1 MESRDVE
8 AWFRKLRNGNPQKK
22 EKLLA
27 DPTIDKIRRIMSLV
41 YKHGQRH
48 NYVPRQQE
56 GNPMNWVSQR
66 TISDYRALIMTP
78 KQAFE
83 VLLNIP
89 EPRRT
94 LTLSDAATADRGEV
108 DGAGCT

>member
-1 MESRDVE
+1 MH
-8 AWFRKLRNGNPQKK
+8 
-22 EKLLA
+22 
-27 DPTIDKIRRIMSLV
+27 LV

-48 NYVPRQQE
+48 EFLPRQQE

-66 TISDYRALIMTP
+66 TTSDYTAVPMTP

-83 VLLNIP
+83 ILLNIP

-94 LTLSDAATADRGEV
+94 RSP
-108 DGAGCT
+108 

>member
-78 KQAFE
+78 KQGVRGSSQHSGAKA
-83 VLLNIP
+83 NARP
-89 EPRRT
+89 ERCCHGR
-94 LTLSDAATADRGEV
+94 SWGS
-108 DGAGCT
+108 